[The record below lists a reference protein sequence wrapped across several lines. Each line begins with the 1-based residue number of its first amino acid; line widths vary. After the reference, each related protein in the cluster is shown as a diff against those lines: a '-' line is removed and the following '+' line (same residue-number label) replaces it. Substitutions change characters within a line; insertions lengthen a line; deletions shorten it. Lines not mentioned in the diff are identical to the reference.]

1 MVQQS
6 VAKIT
11 LCNPFYMY
19 VVALI
24 DVLSRYSCINPL
36 CMSIEEFEV
45 VMKLNILWLVELRY
59 VSNT

>member
-1 MVQQS
+1 
-6 VAKIT
+6 
-11 LCNPFYMY
+11 MY